1 MKGFIKRAAA
11 MFLCAGLLLT
21 ASGCGEAKP
30 VGNIGDVELLEG
42 DVYAIISILDY
53 GEITAKLFPEVAPES
68 VKRFTELAERG
79 YYKNKTIHRVIDN
92 YAIQGGSL
100 NDDGTDGEIPDSRY
114 VPLET
119 SDAAYNFYGALC
131 LAANSK
137 GCYSQ
142 FYIVDNNTPQDID
155 KVIETLSSQLAD
167 EAIASRLLPEDK
179 KYYEEYLNTLK
190 AIPAEVKEKYA
201 SVGGLYQLDKK
212 SNVFGQVID
221 GFDVLESI
229 TATEVVEGNSMDD
242 EKGTPSKPINAIVI
256 ESVEIVKIEPEVT
269 ETTTT
274 TKKGGK
280 TEKTTEMEIEVE
292 TIATTTPSETEPPET
307 TTTTLGTLVSI
318 DR

>member
-1 MKGFIKRAAA
+1 MKGFIKKAAA

-292 TIATTTPSETEPPET
+292 TIATTTPPETEPPET

>member
-1 MKGFIKRAAA
+1 MKGFIKKAAA
-11 MFLCAGLLLT
+11 AVLCAGLLLT
-21 ASGCGEAKP
+21 ASGCGETKP
-30 VGNIGDVELLEG
+30 VGNLGDVELLEG

-68 VKRFTELAERG
+68 VKRFTELAERC

-119 SDAAYNFYGALC
+119 SDFAYNFYGALC

-229 TATEVVEGNSMDD
+229 TATEVVEGNAMDD

-256 ESVEIVKIEPEVT
+256 ENIEIVTIEPEVT

-274 TKKGGK
+274 TKKSGK

-292 TIATTTPSETEPPET
+292 TLATTTAPETEPPET

>member
-1 MKGFIKRAAA
+1 MKGFIKKAAA

-30 VGNIGDVELLEG
+30 MGNIGDVELLEG

-79 YYKNKTIHRVIDN
+79 YYNNKTIHRVIDN

-114 VPLET
+114 VPLEP

-221 GFDVLESI
+221 GFDVLERI

-292 TIATTTPSETEPPET
+292 TIATTTPPETEPPET

>member
-1 MKGFIKRAAA
+1 MKGFIKKAAA

-79 YYKNKTIHRVIDN
+79 YYNNKTIHRVIDN

>member
-1 MKGFIKRAAA
+1 MKGFIKKALASV
-11 MFLCAGLLLT
+11 LCAGMLLT
-21 ASGCGEAKP
+21 ASGCGEPKP
-30 VGNIGDVELLEG
+30 VGNIGDVELMEG
-42 DVYAIISILDY
+42 DVYAIISVLDY

-79 YYKNKTIHRVIDN
+79 YYNGKTIHRVIDN
-92 YAIQGGSL
+92 YAIQGGSF

-114 VPLET
+114 VPLEV

-155 KVIETLSSQLAD
+155 KVIEKLSEQLAD
-167 EAIASRLLPEDK
+167 EAITSRLLPEDK
-179 KYYEEYLNTLK
+179 KYYEEYLSSLK

-229 TATEVVEGNSMDD
+229 TSCEVVEGNVMDD
-242 EKGTPSKPINAIVI
+242 EKGTPSKPINSIII
-256 ESVEIVKIEPEVT
+256 ENIEIVTIEPEVT

-280 TEKTTEMEIEVE
+280 TEKTSETEIVAE
-292 TIATTTPSETEPPET
+292 TVATSTVLETEPPET

>member
-1 MKGFIKRAAA
+1 MKGFIKKALASV
-11 MFLCAGLLLT
+11 LCAGMLLT
-21 ASGCGEAKP
+21 ASGCGEPKP
-30 VGNIGDVELLEG
+30 VGNIGDVELMEG
-42 DVYAIISILDY
+42 DVYAIISVLDY

-79 YYKNKTIHRVIDN
+79 YYNGKTIHRVIDN
-92 YAIQGGSL
+92 YAIQGGSF

-114 VPLET
+114 VPLEV

-155 KVIETLSSQLAD
+155 KVIEKLSEQLAD
-167 EAIASRLLPEDK
+167 EAITSRLLPEDK
-179 KYYEEYLNTLK
+179 KYYEEYLSSLK

-229 TATEVVEGNSMDD
+229 TSCEVVEGNVMDD
-242 EKGTPSKPINAIVI
+242 EKGTPSKPINSIII
-256 ESVEIVKIEPEVT
+256 ENIEIVTIEPEVT

-280 TEKTTEMEIEVE
+280 TEKISETEIVAE
-292 TIATTTPSETEPPET
+292 TVATTTVPETEPPET

>member
-1 MKGFIKRAAA
+1 MKGFIKKAAA
-11 MFLCAGLLLT
+11 AVLCAGLLLT
-21 ASGCGEAKP
+21 ASGCGETKP
-30 VGNIGDVELLEG
+30 VGNLGDVELLEG

-119 SDAAYNFYGALC
+119 SDFAYNFYGALC

-229 TATEVVEGNSMDD
+229 TATEVVEGNAMDD

-256 ESVEIVKIEPEVT
+256 ENIEIVTIEPEVT

-274 TKKGGK
+274 TKKSGK

-292 TIATTTPSETEPPET
+292 TLATTTAPETEPPET

>member
-1 MKGFIKRAAA
+1 MKGFIKKAAA

-79 YYKNKTIHRVIDN
+79 YYNNKTIHRVIDN

-292 TIATTTPSETEPPET
+292 TIATTTPPETEPPET

>member
-1 MKGFIKRAAA
+1 MKGFIKKAAA

-201 SVGGLYQLDKK
+201 
-212 SNVFGQVID
+212 I
-221 GFDVLESI
+221 
-229 TATEVVEGNSMDD
+229 
-242 EKGTPSKPINAIVI
+242 
-256 ESVEIVKIEPEVT
+256 
-269 ETTTT
+269 
-274 TKKGGK
+274 
-280 TEKTTEMEIEVE
+280 
-292 TIATTTPSETEPPET
+292 
-307 TTTTLGTLVSI
+307 
-318 DR
+318 

>member
-1 MKGFIKRAAA
+1 MKGFIKKAAA

-79 YYKNKTIHRVIDN
+79 YYNNKTIHRVIDN

-137 GCYSQ
+137 GCQSQ
-142 FYIVDNNTPQDID
+142 FYILDNNTPQDID

>member
-1 MKGFIKRAAA
+1 MKGFIKKAAA

-190 AIPAEVKEKYA
+190 AIPAEVKEKYV

-292 TIATTTPSETEPPET
+292 TIATTTPPETEPPET

>member
-1 MKGFIKRAAA
+1 MKGLLKKAVASV
-11 MFLCAGLLLT
+11 LCAGMLLM
-21 ASGCGEAKP
+21 ASGCGEEKP

-53 GEITAKLFPEVAPES
+53 GDITAKLFPEVAPES
-68 VKRFTELAERG
+68 VKRFTEFAERG
-79 YYKNKTIHRVIDN
+79 YYNGKTIHRVIDN

-100 NDDGTDGEIPDSRY
+100 NDDGTDGEIPDAKY

-119 SDAAYNFYGALC
+119 SDSAFNFYGALC

-142 FYIVDNNTPQDID
+142 FYIVDNNTPQDIN
-155 KVIETLSSQLAD
+155 KVIEKLSEQLAD
-167 EAIASRLLPEDK
+167 EEVASRLLPEDK
-179 KYYEEYLNTLK
+179 KYYEEYLNSLK
-190 AIPAEVKEKYA
+190 AIPDAVKEKYA

-221 GFDVLESI
+221 GFDVLEKI
-229 TATEVVEGNSMDD
+229 TATEVVAGNAMDD
-242 EKGTPSKPINAIVI
+242 EKGTPSKPINSIII
-256 ESVEIVKIEPEVT
+256 ENVEIITIEPEVT

-280 TEKTTEMEIEVE
+280 KEETTETEIVAE
-292 TIATTTPSETEPPET
+292 TVATTTVPETEPPET

>member
-1 MKGFIKRAAA
+1 MKGLLKKAAA
-11 MFLCAGLLLT
+11 LVLCAGMLLT
-21 ASGCGEAKP
+21 ASGCGETKP

-79 YYKNKTIHRVIDN
+79 YYKGKTIHRVIDN

-119 SDAAYNFYGALC
+119 SEAAYNFYGALC

-155 KVIETLSSQLAD
+155 KVIETLSTQLAD
-167 EAIASRLLPEDK
+167 EAISSRLLPEDK
-179 KYYEEYLNTLK
+179 KYYEEYLSSLK

-221 GFDVLESI
+221 GFEVLEKI
-229 TATEVVEGNSMDD
+229 TSVEVVEGNAMDD

-256 ESVEIVKIEPEVT
+256 QNVEIVTIEPEVT

-280 TEKTTEMEIEVE
+280 TEKITETEIVAE
-292 TIATTTPSETEPPET
+292 TVATTTVPETEPPET

>member
-79 YYKNKTIHRVIDN
+79 YYNNKTIHRVIDN